1 MDVTVTSEAR
11 YLVSPDGAVWSQ
23 VGFARNFWERYLEVF
38 DKVRIVGRAV
48 PVKQPPEGWMPVNSR
63 DIVLCALPGY
73 LGPLQYARQYPAIR
87 AAIGS
92 AAPARGAVILRVA
105 SQISNMLEPLL
116 RRKGQPYALEVVGD
130 PYDLFA
136 PGAVQHTFRPY
147 FRWHF
152 ARHLRWQCLHA
163 SAVAYVTKR
172 ALQQRYPA
180 QSASVN
186 IADIDLPS
194 DAAPGRPVTTHY
206 SSVELPSTSILERAR
221 QPKSQG
227 PWQIVT
233 VGTLAQNYKG
243 IEVLIEAIAR
253 CIRAGVDLRATIV
266 GDGQYRLDL
275 VAQAE
280 RAGASDRIHF
290 AGQVTSGEPV
300 RQILDKADLFV
311 LPSRQEGLPRAMIE
325 AMARGLPC
333 VGSAVGGIPELLEP
347 PELVPV
353 GDSVLL
359 AARIQEVLSN
369 PMRMEEMSRRN
380 LAVAREY
387 CESILSLRRKRFYEH
402 VRRHAQTW
410 ELRRKMLS
418 NGAEGV

>member
-11 YLVSPDGAVWSQ
+11 YLVSPDGSAWCQ
-23 VGFARNFWERYLEVF
+23 VGFGRHFWERYLEVF
-38 DKVRIVGRAV
+38 DKVRIVARAV
-48 PVKQPPEGWMPVNSR
+48 PVKKPPEGWLLVNSEE
-63 DIVLCALPGY
+63 IVLCALPGY
-73 LGPLQYARQYPAIR
+73 LGPLQYVRRYPAIR
-87 AAIGS
+87 AAVRS
-92 AAPARGAVILRVA
+92 AVPVRGAVILRVA
-105 SQISNMLEPLL
+105 SQISNLLEPII

-152 ARHLRWQCLHA
+152 TRHLRRQCLHA

-186 IADIDLPS
+186 IADMDLPPE
-194 DAAPGRPVTTHY
+194 AAPGRPVTTHY
-206 SSVELPSTSILERAR
+206 SSAELPSTSILEHAR
-221 QPKSQG
+221 EPKRLG

-233 VGTLAQNYKG
+233 VGTLEQNYKG
-243 IEVLIEAIAR
+243 IEVLIEAVAR
-253 CIRAGVDLRATIV
+253 CIRAGVDLTATIV
-266 GDGQYRLDL
+266 GDGQYRPDF

-290 AGQVTSGEPV
+290 AGQVTAGEPV

-333 VGSAVGGIPELLEP
+333 IGSAVGGIPELLQQD
-347 PELVPV
+347 ELVPV

-359 AARIQEVLSN
+359 AARIQEVLSS

-402 VRRHAQTW
+402 VRGHAQAW